1 MIEIKI
7 NSGGN
12 TGEQI
17 TAGKGQND
25 TLALIFDGAG
35 VGYELFITETGKC
48 VLYELSGTA
57 EQYSTVG
64 ELNSSFMEKDGGE
77 ISASKIAEYM
87 LRCIGEE

>member
-7 NSGGN
+7 NSEGN
-12 TGEQI
+12 TGKQT
-17 TAGKGQND
+17 TAGKVQND

-35 VGYELFITETGKC
+35 TGYELFVTETGKY

-57 EQYSTVG
+57 ERYSTAG
-64 ELNSSFMEKDGGE
+64 ELNSSFMERDGGE